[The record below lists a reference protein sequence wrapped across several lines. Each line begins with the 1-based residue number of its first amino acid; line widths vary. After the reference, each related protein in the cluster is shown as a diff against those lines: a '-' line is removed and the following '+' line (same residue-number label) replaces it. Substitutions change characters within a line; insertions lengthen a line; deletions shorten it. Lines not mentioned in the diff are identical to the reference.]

1 MIKILGLRA
10 LSDRLARLDINP
22 VQQAA
27 LETVARKM
35 QEAIQETLSVPPGS
49 DHEAPWLRTGTLQE
63 SIGHQSDNSAAVIGS
78 NNPVAVDQELGTD
91 NIPPRPFL
99 SPTAA
104 ALAPGIALEVGG
116 SIAAAIRVATKDAM
130 S

>member
-1 MIKILGLRA
+1 MIKILGLQA
-10 LSDRLARLDINP
+10 LSDRFGRLDLNA

-27 LETVARKM
+27 LETVARRT
-35 QEAIQETLSVPPGS
+35 QEAVQETLSVPSGG
-49 DHEAPWLRTGTLQE
+49 DHQAPWLQTGVLRD
-63 SIGHQSDNSAAVIGS
+63 SIGHHSNNSAAVIGS
-78 NNPVAVDQELGTD
+78 SNPVAIDQELGTD

-99 SPTAA
+99 SPTAT